1 MRYLFISPHLDDV
14 ALSVGGIVNHL
25 AKNNVDTQIWTFFS
39 GSPKGSNLS
48 DFALSLHNRWKL
60 TLDAPKI
67 RRLEDRRACRIL
79 GAAYMHFNL
88 PDCIYRRDRRGNPI
102 VQEEVDLYQPIPT
115 SQQYL
120 VNKIYT
126 DILSS
131 SLPED
136 IIVSPMAIGNHIDHR
151 IIVAAIK
158 QISNRTI
165 LYYEDYP
172 YIIKSQ
178 DSQFDFSQLT
188 PIKFALSEANV
199 IIWHAAIAEY
209 QSQISTF
216 WKNKNSMKQ
225 EIIAFADRGGGMNLW
240 KLL

>member
-1 MRYLFISPHLDDV
+1 MCYLFISPHLDDV

-25 AKNNVDTQIWTFFS
+25 SNNNIDTQIWTFFS
-39 GSPKGSNLS
+39 GSPKEANLS

-67 RRLEDRRACRIL
+67 RRLEDRKACRIL
-79 GAAYMHFNL
+79 GAAYKHFNL
-88 PDCIYRRDRRGNPI
+88 PDCIYRKDRRGNPI
-102 VQEEVDLYQPIPT
+102 IKEEDDLYQPIPI

-120 VNKIYT
+120 VNKIST
-126 DILSS
+126 DILNLSS
-131 SLPED
+131 PED

-158 QISNRTI
+158 LISTRTI

-172 YIIKSQ
+172 YIIKSK
-178 DSQFDFSQLT
+178 DSQLNFSQLT

-199 IIWHAAIAEY
+199 MIWHAAIAEY

-225 EIIAFADRGGGMNLW
+225 EIIEFADRGGGKNLW
-240 KLL
+240 NLL